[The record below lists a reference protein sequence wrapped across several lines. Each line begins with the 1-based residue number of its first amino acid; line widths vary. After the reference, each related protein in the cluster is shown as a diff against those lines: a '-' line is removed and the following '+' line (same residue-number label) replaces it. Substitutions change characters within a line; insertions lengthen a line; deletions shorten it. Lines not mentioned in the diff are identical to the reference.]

1 MESAGVYKLITMMRN
16 LEGFRDVKGLKH
28 LVRHWSP
35 SLYTFFFSVGEL
47 TVILEDVV
55 NTFLPPMFGDES
67 PFNIQLSTKDLMIE
81 GKLFTHFGGNIA
93 SPGGKPIRMGRWVK
107 AFSRGEK
114 TVR

>member
-1 MESAGVYKLITMMRN
+1 MESASVYKSITMMRN

-93 SPGGKPIRMGRWVK
+93 SPGGKPIRMGRWSK
-107 AFSRGEK
+107 PFLEGR
-114 TVR
+114 RQ